1 MQKITSEPKVKR
13 VEGKQHSTRFDLIP
27 PNTNYTVRVS
37 GVTRSRHHGE
47 EATRHCSMPPTIPDK
62 DKLARFSW
70 RKVEEQ
76 GRWLFRLL
84 LPRVTERNGPICCY
98 RYHTVSVMTYH
109 LKEKRD
115 QLKNEN
121 RMEHVSQHF
130 NKYM

>member
-1 MQKITSEPKVKR
+1 MILRGEARFKNESGLMHKITSEPKVKR

-37 GVTRSRHHGE
+37 GVTRSRHQGE
-47 EATRHCSMPPTIPDK
+47 EAARRCSMPPTIPDK

-76 GRWLFRLL
+76 GRWFFRLL

-98 RYHTVSVMTYH
+98 RYRTFSVMTNH
-109 LKEKRD
+109 IREKRD
-115 QLKNEN
+115 HITK
-121 RMEHVSQHF
+121 
-130 NKYM
+130 